1 MSEHLMTLYLEHN
14 RAYFRLSSAEH
25 RPAGTAAAAAHEFID
40 NPDQRIVSDVDAFT
54 KAALHFLVVFMGAG
68 LRVFSF
74 GAILYSISVRPRAN
88 RATVG
93 AGMRGLLGAS
103 ALRGSCNNRVCG
115 AGCKPSFVLG
125 PSSSAP
131 PPLHRP
137 LEGGGMPRA
146 GGCSAQGSTSG
157 VCGAV
162 SSSPSVRELCSAWE
176 ASGVLLSF
184 CALLPRALL
193 GAGRVPCARG
203 RLLLGADS

>member
-125 PSSSAP
+125 PSSSSP
-131 PPLHRP
+131 PRSIARS
-137 LEGGGMPRA
+137 RA
-146 GGCSAQGSTSG
+146 GGCQGQG
-157 VCGAV
+157 GAA
-162 SSSPSVRELCSAWE
+162 RR
-176 ASGVLLSF
+176 VLRPE
-184 CALLPRALL
+184 C
-193 GAGRVPCARG
+193 VAR
-203 RLLLGADS
+203 